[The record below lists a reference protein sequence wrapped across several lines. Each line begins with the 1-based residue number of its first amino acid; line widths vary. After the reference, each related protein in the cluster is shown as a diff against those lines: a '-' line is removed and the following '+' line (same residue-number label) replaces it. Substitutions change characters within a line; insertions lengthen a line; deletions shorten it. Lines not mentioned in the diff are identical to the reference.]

1 MFDTKVLIWKGLGS
15 VLHFNDMHFQL
26 QTLGTALGFA
36 LHKLIYEFSPGS
48 TMFIISKNKNIIWLE
63 LCK

>member
-1 MFDTKVLIWKGLGS
+1 MFDTKVLIWKGPGS
-15 VLHFNDMHFQL
+15 VLYFNDMHFQL
-26 QTLGTALGFA
+26 QTALGFA
-36 LHKLIYEFSPGS
+36 LHTLIYEFSPGS